1 MRHLGVEL
9 TVVVPVYNE
18 ERRLGA
24 SLLGL
29 AMTLA
34 GSAAEIVVVDN
45 ASTDGTVDVV
55 REHARVGLPG
65 RVVREVPAV
74 PVRLVHCP
82 DRGKGAAVRAGVLAA
97 RGRFVGFCDADLAA
111 GVDALPDVLRRLRCG
126 VDVVVGSRAHPG
138 SDVRARHSV
147 VRQVGAWAFRRA
159 VAPIVP
165 GIGDT
170 QCGFKFFTA
179 DLARA
184 VFEPLRTVGF
194 SFDVEVLAR
203 AQRLGAVIEEVPV
216 RWIDVPGSTFAPL
229 RHGLRSFTDL
239 RRVRAVLDGAG
250 SVGGARPVW
259 RPVPVAEAA

>member
-1 MRHLGVEL
+1 MRHVGLEL
-9 TVVVPVYNE
+9 SVVVPVYNE

-24 SLLGL
+24 SLVGL
-29 AMTLA
+29 AMALCGT
-34 GSAAEIVVVDN
+34 AAEIVVVDN

-55 REHARVGLPG
+55 RENSR
-65 RVVREVPAV
+65 PAV
-74 PVRLVHCP
+74 PVRLVHYP

-111 GVDALPDVLRRLRCG
+111 GVDAVPDVLRRLRRG

-147 VRQVGAWAFRRA
+147 LRQLGAWAFRRA
-159 VAPIVP
+159 VSPIVP

-179 DLARA
+179 DVARS
-184 VFEPLRTVGF
+184 VFEPLHTTGF

-229 RHGLRSFTDL
+229 RHGLRSFADL
-239 RRVRAVLDGAG
+239 RRVRAVLAG
-250 SVGGARPVW
+250 EPRPTW
-259 RPVPVAEAA
+259 HPTPIAEAA

>member
-1 MRHLGVEL
+1 MRHVGLEL
-9 TVVVPVYNE
+9 SVVVPVYNE

-29 AMTLA
+29 AMALSGT
-34 GSAAEIVVVDN
+34 AAEIVVVDN

-55 REHARVGLPG
+55 RESSRV
-65 RVVREVPAV
+65 AV

-97 RGRFVGFCDADLAA
+97 RGRYVGFCDADLAA
-111 GVDALPDVLRRLRCG
+111 GVDAVPGVLRRLRRG
-126 VDVVVGSRAHPG
+126 VDVVVGSRAHPR

-147 VRQVGAWAFRRA
+147 LRHVGAWAFRRA
-159 VAPIVP
+159 VSPIVP

-179 DLARA
+179 DVARA
-184 VFEPLRTVGF
+184 VFEPLRTAGF

-239 RRVRAVLDGAG
+239 RRVRAVLAG
-250 SVGGARPVW
+250 EPRPAW
-259 RPVPVAEAA
+259 HPTPIAEAA